1 MQKNELEEK
10 IISTARDIFI
20 EKGYTETSMSDIAA
34 TLNINRP
41 ALHYYF
47 RTKEKLFDAIF
58 GEIIRSSVKRI
69 HITLTQ
75 DESIERRL
83 SSIIDSYNDYFFEHP
98 DLPLFIFREIQR
110 NSDGLIAEFLEST
123 VHNIFNE
130 VNELYAS
137 YIREGRIKDVPFIT
151 FLMTFYSLLICPF
164 ISRKLILN
172 PRINGNIDFTLL
184 LESWKS
190 NILNQIDSL
199 IGFRKADKK

>member
-41 ALHYYF
+41 TLHYYF

-83 SSIIDSYNDYFFEHP
+83 STIIDSYNDYFFEQP
-98 DLPLFIFREIQR
+98 DLPLFFFREIQR

-130 VNELYAS
+130 VNEIYAS

-190 NILNQIDSL
+190 NILDQIDSL